1 MLKDTTA
8 GDPITGVKWTRKTV
22 RRLTGALRRK
32 QFKVKRET
40 VRRLLIKLG
49 YRLRVNRK
57 RLVKTRDP
65 QRDQQMR
72 YITRIRERYVRSGQ
86 PVISVDTKK
95 RELMGNFKNPGRTW
109 RRAPINV
116 WESDYPTDADGVAIP
131 YGIYDVI
138 HDQGC
143 VVVGTS
149 HQTPAFAGHAL
160 RTWWL
165 KMGAV
170 QFAGHHELLIQADGG
185 NPNGCRSWQW
195 KFQLQQLA
203 DEFGLTITV
212 THLPPGASKWNPVE
226 HRLFCFISN
235 NWAGQP
241 LINYETVLKFIR
253 TTRTETGLRCR
264 AFLDRT
270 CYETGQTL
278 TPDERAQINLVPHRV
293 LPHWNYTIK
302 PNAVRRK

>member
-1 MLKDTTA
+1 MKDTTA

-22 RRLTGALRRK
+22 RRLTRELRRK

-40 VRRLLIKLG
+40 VRRLLIQLG
-49 YRLRVNRK
+49 YRLRINRK
-57 RLVKTRDP
+57 RLVKTQDP

-72 YITRIRERYVRSGQ
+72 YIARVGKSYVRSGQ

-109 RRAPINV
+109 RQAPINV
-116 WESDYPTDADGVAIP
+116 WESDYPNDADGVAIP

-138 HDQGC
+138 HNQGC

-149 HQTPAFAGHAL
+149 HQTAAFAGNAI

-170 QFAGHHELLIQADGG
+170 QFAGYHALLIQADGG

-212 THLPPGASKWNPVE
+212 THLPTGASKWNPVE

-241 LINYETVLKFIR
+241 LINYETILKFIR

-264 AFLDRT
+264 AFLDPT
-270 CYETGQTL
+270 YYETGQTL
-278 TPDERAQINLVPHRV
+278 TPDARAHINLVPHRV
-293 LPHWNYTIK
+293 LPHFNYTIK
-302 PNAVRRK
+302 PNTVRRK